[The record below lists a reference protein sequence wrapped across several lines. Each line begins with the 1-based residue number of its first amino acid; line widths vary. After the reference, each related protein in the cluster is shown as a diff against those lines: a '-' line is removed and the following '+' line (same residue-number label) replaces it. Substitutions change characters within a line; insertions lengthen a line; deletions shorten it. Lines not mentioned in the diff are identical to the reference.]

1 MLLDTNAFIWFVR
14 GDARLK
20 KPLRHAIADSSASI
34 KLSVASF
41 WEMTLKHRIGKLP
54 LPAPFST
61 DPTHAIEAWCA
72 RAAIDLLP
80 ITLQHVGHAMNLSF
94 AQNDPFDRL
103 IAATA
108 LVEKLEL
115 VTSDRRF
122 LNCSGL
128 RVTQV

>member
-20 KPLRHAIADSSASI
+20 KSLREAIEDSSVAI

-41 WEMTLKHRIGKLP
+41 WEMTIKHRIGKLP

-61 DPTHAIEAWCA
+61 DPTQAIQTWCG
-72 RAAIDLLP
+72 RAAIGLLP
-80 ITLQHVGHAMNLSF
+80 VAPEHVGHAMNLSF

-122 LNCSGL
+122 LNCPGL
-128 RVTQV
+128 RVLKA